1 MAKSYKLV
9 EETKRTTAECAEK
22 WNADKRDVSAWCR
35 ADLISGAV
43 KETSFPFRWIIPC
56 DAKRPIDACIIRE
69 LLWQIIELENGRISE
84 IDVSAWG
91 IPAVDV
97 AGCIQS
103 LKNADYLAFS
113 QEGAGLQ
120 VTKRGLALIGRGQ
133 HSEALKETPTALKW
147 TADAVGI
154 MAGSA
159 IDTFI
164 QR

>member
-1 MAKSYKLV
+1 MTKSYKLV

-35 ADLISGAV
+35 ADLIYGAV

-69 LLWQIIELENGRISE
+69 LLWQIIELENERISE
-84 IDVSAWG
+84 IDVSVWG

-103 LKNADYLAFS
+103 LKDADY
-113 QEGAGLQ
+113 
-120 VTKRGLALIGRGQ
+120 
-133 HSEALKETPTALKW
+133 
-147 TADAVGI
+147 
-154 MAGSA
+154 
-159 IDTFI
+159 
-164 QR
+164 